1 MLFTAFEKLKDTGIM
16 KVGFCRSN
24 VDIIALISYTQ
35 ILKSTIIVSDNS
47 DNDENC
53 LAAIAK
59 RTVKARSKSLRN
71 VQWERLLLS
80 KC

>member
-35 ILKSTIIVSDNS
+35 ILKAAIIVSE